1 MPQWVRKLW
10 WVADGL
16 SDPIT
21 GLLALLA
28 VVAML
33 PGLVWYGLNWLACLS
48 ATPFAWL
55 GRVAF
60 GRPVPVVA
68 YSEDEKRAEYW
79 GSADGIAAANELV
92 RQVVTEIVDRGQP
105 LSLTAPVTATTI
117 GQELTEKPVIDRI
130 TSRFPKRG

>member
-1 MPQWVRKLW
+1 MSQWVRKLW

-68 YSEDEKRAEYW
+68 YRVDERHAEYW
-79 GSADGIAAANELV
+79 GSADGIAAADELV
-92 RQVVTEIVDRGQP
+92 RQAVNELLDRGQP
-105 LSLTAPVTATTI
+105 LSLTASVAAIAI
-117 GQELTEKPVIDRI
+117 GQERTTLHRAD
-130 TSRFPKRG
+130 GNGG

>member
-1 MPQWVRKLW
+1 M
-10 WVADGL
+10 ADGL

-28 VVAML
+28 FVAML

-48 ATPFAWL
+48 ATPFAGL

-60 GRPVPVVA
+60 GRPVAVVA
-68 YSEDEKRAEYW
+68 YPEDEKRAEYW

-92 RQVVTEIVDRGQP
+92 RQVVNEIGDRGQP
-105 LSLTAPVTATTI
+105 LLLTAPVTSTII
-117 GQELTEKPVIDRI
+117 GQEHTEEPVIDRI
-130 TSRFPKRG
+130 TSRFSKRG